1 MCIDLNPLHNRDIR
15 FGKKCTKYTLDIGK
29 YSNQLI
35 MLIITV
41 CDIVLKMIIEIC
53 KTNTK
58 TNKTKERLS

>member
-1 MCIDLNPLHNRDIR
+1 MCIDLNHLHNRDIR
-15 FGKKCTKYTLDIGK
+15 FGKKCTKYTLYIGK

-41 CDIVLKMIIEIC
+41 CDIVLKMISEIC

-58 TNKTKERLS
+58 TNKTKERRS